1 MDGPAETTDAGDS
14 ENDNLVTGKRR
25 QATLYDAVAG
35 MYPVAIESRNQFD
48 KLLTR
53 IIGRVTSTHALQG
66 DQSQPS
72 QRPHKRSRRAADAN
86 PRLRSSQPSRTA
98 VLSPEE
104 VLFRRVNAPTR
115 YAERDIYFANEHL
128 PDGGRSVLPDSDM
141 LKAFHVY
148 ASHFFAENYG
158 KDDDGSLHKPRVKA
172 EDEPAIEDRRRLQP
186 RRAVPID
193 ERSMDETALLAFGIL
208 LEEANRE
215 LLGATGDLVFTEGI
229 ESEDD
234 TNG

>member
-1 MDGPAETTDAGDS
+1 MDGLVETTDAGDS
-14 ENDNLVTGKRR
+14 ENDSLVTGKRR
-25 QATLYDAVAG
+25 QATVYDAVA
-35 MYPVAIESRNQFD
+35 
-48 KLLTR
+48 
-53 IIGRVTSTHALQG
+53 GRVTSTHALQG

-72 QRPHKRSRRAADAN
+72 QRPRKRSRRAADAN

-158 KDDDGSLHKPRVKA
+158 GHDHANPQKPTVKA
-172 EDEPAIEDRRRLQP
+172 ENKPATEDKRKVPP

-208 LEEANRE
+208 LEEASRE
-215 LLGATGDLVFTEGI
+215 LLGTTGDLVFTEGM
-229 ESEDD
+229 EPEND
-234 TNG
+234 TEG